1 MAKNN
6 LIIASDHAGFELKN
20 KLIKYLEQQDI
31 KITDIGCYS
40 EDSCDYPLIAKNAAL
55 EVLNKRAEKA
65 ILVCG
70 TGIGMAIMANR
81 YKGIRA
87 AVVSDTC
94 SAKMSR
100 SHNDANILCIGA
112 RILGFELAKDIV
124 EIWLRTEFLGDRHT
138 KRVIMMDDEV

>member
-1 MAKNN
+1 MEKEKI
-6 LIIASDHAGFELKN
+6 IIASDHAGFNLKN
-20 KLIKYLEQQDI
+20 ALVQYIANLGFEI
-31 KITDIGCYS
+31 IDIGTHS
-40 EDSCDYPLIAKNAAL
+40 NESCDYPLIAKNVSL
-55 EVLNKRAEKA
+55 KILDGNYTKG

-100 SHNDANILCIGA
+100 SHNNSNVLCLGE
-112 RILGFELAKDIV
+112 RIVGYELAKDIV
-124 EIWLRTEFLGDRHT
+124 NIWLNTDFTGDRHK
-138 KRVIMMDDEV
+138 KRVDMLDK

>member
-1 MAKNN
+1 MVEKN
-6 LIIASDHAGFELKN
+6 LIIASDHAGYDLKN
-20 KLIKYLEQQDI
+20 ELIKYLNTQGY
-31 KITDIGCYS
+31 KTKDIGCFNK
-40 EDSCDYPLIAKNAAL
+40 DSCDYPIIAKNAAQAI
-55 EVLNKRAEKA
+55 LNNEAPKA

-112 RILGFELAKDIV
+112 RILGLELAKDIV
-124 EIWLRTEFLGDRHT
+124 ETWLKTEFLGNRHT
-138 KRVIMMDDEV
+138 KRVTMMDENV

>member
-70 TGIGMAIMANR
+70 TGVGMAIMANR